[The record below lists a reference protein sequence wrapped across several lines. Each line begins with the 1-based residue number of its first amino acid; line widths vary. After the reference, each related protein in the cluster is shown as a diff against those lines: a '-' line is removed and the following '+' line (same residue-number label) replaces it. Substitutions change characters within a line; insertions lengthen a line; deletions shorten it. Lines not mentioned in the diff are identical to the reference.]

1 MTVQTE
7 NAKIAAAM
15 NGQAAVRKTSTKER
29 ATSGFGKP
37 KAAPKPESIKTR
49 KPRPGGP
56 GSPVDKAAVESDRKA
71 RAHAA
76 RMVKMATPKPEPK
89 PKVVR
94 VLDDPIANAKL
105 IWMRAKWAAQRQ
117 DVRTAKVEA
126 EFENFTTEDAVAKVA
141 QVHSLSAAAWTEAED
156 KKAEYAEMRLAA
168 KAAAKAS

>member
-1 MTVQTE
+1 MTLT
-7 NAKIAAAM
+7 
-15 NGQAAVRKTSTKER
+15 TKER
-29 ATSGFGKP
+29 VTSGFGKARP
-37 KAAPKPESIKTR
+37 APKPEPIKTR
-49 KPRPGGP
+49 KARP
-56 GSPVDKAAVESDRKA
+56 VVEPKIA
-71 RAHAA
+71 K
-76 RMVKMATPKPEPK
+76 VATPKPEPK

-105 IWMRAKWAAQRQ
+105 IWMRAKWAAERQ

-156 KKAEYAEMRLAA
+156 KKAEYTALRIAA